1 MINIKSPLITDT
13 CSFLSSYSPVNIPTC
28 TLLLSLLMLP
38 TAQAATL
45 SASTDASIYND
56 NNQRVSCL
64 PMTPTNKESIT
75 SRRQAIE
82 CMLDELKPYQLKTMT
97 AEQQYWAYKAQ
108 AWLNYA
114 NHENSIKSR
123 SAAGTTAFDSGAII
137 LHKLHSG
144 DVDTLN
150 LVVDIPT
157 TSALM
162 RPDLWATISALKD
175 SGGIATAPRELAF
188 SEVGLIWA
196 AANQCE
202 QGSQQSGAHFRMSD
216 RWLEQAREA
225 YVNAH
230 NAEDNMALI
239 TLINDYYKEYAPL
252 DAVDDRCEGQT
263 LTPYTERVNPSA
275 QKGIKV
281 DRRHLALTQNTMI
294 PMPIPTATYRI
305 F

>member
-1 MINIKSPLITDT
+1 MLHSAIKVAMDKKVTYVA
-13 CSFLSSYSPVNIPTC
+13 LSVV
-28 TLLLSLLMLP
+28 LLLS
-38 TAQAATL
+38 TASCVSTTATQN
-45 SASTDASIYND
+45 SANIATANTADYCHSQGLEATYK
-56 NNQRVSCL
+56 NQNTQQRAMS
-64 PMTPTNKESIT
+64 
-75 SRRQAIE
+75 
-82 CMLDELKPYQLKTMT
+82 CMLAEIQHYQQKDKTPQ
-97 AEQQYWAYKAQ
+97 QQYFAYKAQ

-114 NHENSIKSR
+114 NHEDSIKSR

-137 LHKLHSG
+137 LQKLHSG

-230 NAEDNMALI
+230 NAEGNMALI